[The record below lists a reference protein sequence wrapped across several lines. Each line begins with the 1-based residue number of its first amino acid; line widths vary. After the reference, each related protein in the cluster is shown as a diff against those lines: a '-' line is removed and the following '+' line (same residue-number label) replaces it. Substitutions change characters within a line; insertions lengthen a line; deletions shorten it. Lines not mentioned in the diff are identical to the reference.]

1 MMDSELGSSGLFSWA
16 IEHKED
22 ELSCASPPLWR
33 PGSSSYPMSTHTTY
47 AYPYPMSARAEDI
60 AKGRQ
65 ELMKMVE
72 GMPESAYE
80 LSLSDLV
87 EQKAAMQKRANE
99 EVDTETQKA
108 EERSS
113 GKQDRRKTSGS
124 YINGSSKSKGE
135 NTKPFLLNIFIP
147 KSLTH
152 RPHSTS
158 RSIPTSCCSQVKSH
172 DSEKG
177 SGNTYPCTNLYKIK
191 ASYSP
196 TGSSIGF
203 SKVSPK
209 PFSAKDGQPFQALP
223 ASVIHT
229 RYNFGFWKLSLSRC
243 SLCCGYIF
251 FSKTVCQACGKA
263 YCKNCTKVHIED
275 TAEGQKCRDNCSGQ
289 PHIDRC
295 YRVQSKRCLPFLAIN
310 REKHQAISGSP
321 LEDHERHFTSI

>member
-16 IEHKED
+16 IQHKED
-22 ELSCASPPLWR
+22 EQSCTSPPLWR
-33 PGSSSYPMSTHTTY
+33 PGSSSYPMSTPT
-47 AYPYPMSARAEDI
+47 AYSYQYPMSARAEEI

-87 EQKAAMQKRANE
+87 EQKAAMQKRSNE
-99 EVDTETQKA
+99 EVQTETHKA

-113 GKQDRRKTSGS
+113 GKQDKRKTSGS

-147 KSLTH
+147 RSLTH
-152 RPHSTS
+152 RFHSTS
-158 RSIPTSCCSQVKSH
+158 RPIPTSCSQVKSH

-177 SGNTYPCTNLYKIK
+177 SGNTYPVANLYKVK
-191 ASYSP
+191 ASYSA

-209 PFSAKDGQPFQALP
+209 PFSAQDGQSYQVLP
-223 ASVIHT
+223 ASATHT
-229 RYNFGFWKLSLSRC
+229 GYNFGLWKLSMSRC
-243 SLCCGYIF
+243 SFCCGYTF
-251 FSKTVCQACGKA
+251 LSKTTCQGCGKA
-263 YCKNCTKVHIED
+263 YCKNCNKVHTED
-275 TAEGQKCRDNCSGQ
+275 TAEGQKCRNNCSDQSHVDRYYKGQ
-289 PHIDRC
+289 P
-295 YRVQSKRCLPFLAIN
+295 KRCLPFLAIN
-310 REKHQAISGSP
+310 REKSQRMSGSP
-321 LEDHERHFTSI
+321 HGDHERHVEHI